1 MNIQVRIDDRQIREV
16 LSRLQD
22 ANWNGIR
29 AKQAVD
35 IYNRS
40 KAPGGTPVDTGELR
54 LSGQVDTYAM
64 TFGYT
69 KEYAP
74 DVEFGTQHQRG
85 QHYLQR
91 NCETQKPIYLE
102 DVKREIKRC
111 IGK

>member
-1 MNIQVRIDDRQIREV
+1 MNIRVNIDDKQVREV
-16 LSRLQD
+16 LSRIQN
-22 ANWNGIR
+22 ANWNGVR
-29 AKQAVD
+29 AKQVVD
-35 IYNRS
+35 IYNRA

-54 LSGQVDTYAM
+54 LSGQADTYNM

-74 DVEFGTQHQRG
+74 DVEFGTQHQRA

-91 NCETQKPIYLE
+91 NCETQRPIYLE
-102 DVKREIKRC
+102 DIKREIKRC

>member
-1 MNIQVRIDDRQIREV
+1 MNIRVTIDDKAVREV
-16 LSRLQD
+16 LSRVQN
-22 ANWNGIR
+22 ANWDGIR

-35 IYNRS
+35 IYNRA

-54 LSGQVDTYAM
+54 LSGQVDTYEM

-111 IGK
+111 IDK

>member
-1 MNIQVRIDDRQIREV
+1 MNVTVTIDDRQVREA
-16 LSRLQD
+16 LDRIQN
-22 ANWNGIR
+22 ANWDGVR
-29 AKQAVD
+29 AKQVVD
-35 IYNRS
+35 IFNRA
-40 KAPGGTPVDTGELR
+40 KAPGGTPVKTGELR
-54 LSGQVDTYAM
+54 LSGQVDTYNM

-74 DVEFGTQHQRG
+74 DVEFGTQHQRA

-91 NCETQKPIYLE
+91 NCETQRPIYLE